1 MHANANQPYDSLIP
15 PKNKN
20 EGVHFRAD
28 TGVRPYDFKFPEV
41 GVTPCGYPF
50 AYVLGWVHF
59 RLDTGVCPYTF
70 KFPEVGVTPC
80 GYPFAYAMM

>member
-1 MHANANQPYDSLIP
+1 MQ
-15 PKNKN
+15 
-20 EGVHFRAD
+20 FRAD
-28 TGVRPYDFKFPEV
+28 TGVRPYASKFPVV

-80 GYPFAYAMM
+80 GYLRGYAVM